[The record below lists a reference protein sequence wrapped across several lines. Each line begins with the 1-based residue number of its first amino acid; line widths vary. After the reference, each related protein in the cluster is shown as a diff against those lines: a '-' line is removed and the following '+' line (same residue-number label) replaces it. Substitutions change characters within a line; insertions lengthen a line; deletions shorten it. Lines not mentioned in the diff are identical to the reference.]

1 MGEETL
7 LIVGNGFDLSMGF
20 KTSYGDFMKSSFFP
34 KYDSTLCSHLRK
46 QFQEN
51 MGWIDIEKELSEFS
65 SMLISM
71 KQDAKKKHI
80 KWEYDSFREEYEE
93 LKSSLKAYLQ
103 EETKR
108 AFGPSPD
115 NPAKRVIDQLPAESK
130 IISFNYTSII
140 ERMTRDRFCASKGNL
155 LHIHGSLAPNDDIV
169 FGVEDSAKLPKEHV
183 FLYKAHSPHLKV
195 QEFSDWLNSAERI
208 IFYGYSL
215 GDTDHQYFEKFFR
228 KLCSDDRT
236 YTELV
241 FYYYDQS
248 SYDNLIW
255 QLQMLTNHKLTQLQI
270 LNKIEFPIFRN
281 TII

>member
-1 MGEETL
+1 MD
-7 LIVGNGFDLSMGF
+7 I
-20 KTSYGDFMKSSFFP
+20 
-34 KYDSTLCSHLRK
+34 DSL
-46 QFQEN
+46 
-51 MGWIDIEKELSEFS
+51 
-65 SMLISM
+65 
-71 KQDAKKKHI
+71 
-80 KWEYDSFREEYEE
+80 REEYDE
-93 LKSSLKAYLQ
+93 LKSSLKLYLQ

-140 ERMTRDRFCASKGNL
+140 ERLTWDKFKDSKGNL
-155 LHIHGSLAPNDDIV
+155 LHIHGSLAPYDDIV
-169 FGVEDSAKLPKEHV
+169 FGVEDSAKLSKEHV
-183 FLYKAHSPHLKV
+183 FLYKAHSRHLKV

-215 GDTDHQYFEKFFR
+215 GDTDRQYFEKFFR
-228 KLCSDDRT
+228 KLCSGDSS

-241 FYYYDQS
+241 FYYYGQA

-270 LNKIEFPIFRN
+270 LNKLEFIDCSM
-281 TII
+281 

>member
-7 LIVGNGFDLSMGF
+7 LIVGNGFDLSIGF
-20 KTSYGDFMKSSFFP
+20 KTSYGDFMKSSYFP
-34 KYDSTLCSHLRK
+34 HEETSNLCSYLHK
-46 QFQEN
+46 QYEEN
-51 MGWIDIEKELSEFS
+51 MGWIDIENELSEYS
-65 SMLISM
+65 RMLTT
-71 KQDAKKKHI
+71 KKLNAKKYNTI
-80 KWEYDSFREEYEE
+80 LDIDSLREEYDE
-93 LKSSLKAYLQ
+93 LKSSLKCYLQ

-130 IISFNYTSII
+130 IISFNSTSII

-155 LHIHGSLAPNDDIV
+155 LHIHGSLAPYDDIV
-169 FGVEDSAKLPKEHV
+169 FGVEDSAKLSKEHV
-183 FLYKAHSPHLKV
+183 FLYKVHSPHLKV

-215 GDTDHQYFEKFFR
+215 GDTDRQYFEKFFR

-270 LNKIEFPIFRN
+270 LNKIEFKN
-281 TII
+281 CSM

>member
-20 KTSYGDFMKSSFFP
+20 KTSYGDFMKSSYFP
-34 KYDSTLCSHLRK
+34 HEETSNLCSYLHK
-46 QFQEN
+46 QYEEN
-51 MGWIDIEKELSEFS
+51 MGWIDIENELSEYS
-65 SMLISM
+65 RILTT
-71 KQDAKKKHI
+71 KKLNAKKFNTI
-80 KWEYDSFREEYEE
+80 LDIDSLREEYDE
-93 LKSSLKAYLQ
+93 LKSSLKCYLQ

-155 LHIHGSLAPNDDIV
+155 LHIHGSLAPYDDIV
-169 FGVEDSAKLPKEHV
+169 FGVEDSAKLSKEHV

-215 GDTDHQYFEKFFR
+215 GDTDRQYFEKFFR

-270 LNKIEFPIFRN
+270 LNKIEFKN
-281 TII
+281 CSM

>member
-7 LIVGNGFDLSMGF
+7 LIVGNGFDLAMGF
-20 KTSYGDFMKSSFFP
+20 KTSYGDFMKSPFFP
-34 KYDSTLCSHLRK
+34 KNNSTLCSYLLKECRA
-46 QFQEN
+46 N
-51 MGWIDIEKELSEFS
+51 MGWIDIENELSKYSKLLSSFEFKS
-65 SMLISM
+65 EQDELKWGVTAFR
-71 KQDAKKKHI
+71 KQ
-80 KWEYDSFREEYEE
+80 YEN
-93 LKSSLKAYLQ
+93 LKSSLKTYLC
-103 EETKR
+103 EVTKR
-108 AFGPSPD
+108 QF
-115 NPAKRVIDQLPAESK
+115 NPKPANYAKSVIEQLPSDSK

-155 LHIHGSLAPNDDIV
+155 LHIHGSLAPYDDIV
-169 FGVEDSAKLPKEHV
+169 FGVEDSAKLSKEHV

-215 GDTDHQYFEKFFR
+215 GDTDRQYFEKFFR
-228 KLCSDDRT
+228 KLCSGDRI

-241 FYYYDQS
+241 FYYYGQS

-270 LNKIEFPIFRN
+270 QNKIEFIDCSM
-281 TII
+281 